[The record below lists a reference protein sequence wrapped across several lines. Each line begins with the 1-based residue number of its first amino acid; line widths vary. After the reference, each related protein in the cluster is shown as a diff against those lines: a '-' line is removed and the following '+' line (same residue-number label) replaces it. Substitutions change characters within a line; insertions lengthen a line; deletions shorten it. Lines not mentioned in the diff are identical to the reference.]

1 MANQKVYFHTISN
14 NTIVCV
20 SEPLQTIKQNINGRE
35 VTIRKQG
42 NRTFGLLCI
51 VDADG
56 STMDPRTLGLV
67 EGQPM
72 PGFHFSNSPVIEQ
85 SDDGQ
90 VEKGQPTGMFW
101 VTATELPAATAPTT
115 TEEPADAEP
124 EVEEEPVAEAEA
136 PKAAPSKKK

>member
-1 MANQKVYFHTISN
+1 
-14 NTIVCV
+14 
-20 SEPLQTIKQNINGRE
+20 
-35 VTIRKQG
+35 
-42 NRTFGLLCI
+42 
-51 VDADG
+51 
-56 STMDPRTLGLV
+56 
-67 EGQPM
+67 M